1 MAFLNGGMI
10 GGGGGGGCGPGG
22 VTDHG
27 YLMGLGDDDH
37 SQYIHNAPTA
47 SGRNIITPSSGIPSL
62 TIRDAS
68 SNTKL
73 VADSLGNLYS
83 YNSYTDA
90 ANYERF
96 KIGWENDVLLLDT
109 ENAGTGSLRGISV
122 GSETFYVDPVN
133 NRVGIGLDTPYAT
146 LTVRSQGTNNTRG
159 IAGEHVDN
167 TTAFSQFKYVGRRS
181 RGSHGS
187 PSAVLANDS
196 LVSFNGAGY
205 KTTGWSNT
213 VGGLYVYAR
222 HNWTDTSTPT
232 FITLRGVASGTTS
245 VSEWT
250 RFQDGA
256 ITTQSYYE
264 TTKIATPATP
274 ASGFVRV
281 YAKDD
286 GAGAVNLVAL
296 MPDGVETTLAK
307 ENSGPEKELSIA
319 VSDEVTLLTTG
330 TAKTT
335 FRMPYG
341 LKLTEVRASVNT
353 APIGADILVDINQT
367 GSSIFSTRISI
378 DAGEKTSTT
387 AATPYVI
394 STPTL
399 ADDAEITIDID
410 QVGSAT
416 AGRGLKIWLIG
427 TRW

>member
-10 GGGGGGGCGPGG
+10 GGAGGGCGGGGG
-22 VTDHG
+22 VSDHG
-27 YLMGLGDDDH
+27 LLVGLSDDDH
-37 SQYIHNAPTA
+37 PQYLYNAPSA
-47 SGRNIITPSSGIPSL
+47 SGRNVITPSSGIPSL

-68 SNTKL
+68 GNTKL

-83 YNSYTDA
+83 YNTYTDA
-90 ANYERF
+90 LNYERF

-109 ENAGTGSLRGISV
+109 ENAGTGTLRGISV
-122 GSETFYVDPVN
+122 GNETFYVDTVN

-159 IAGEHVDN
+159 IAGEHADN
-167 TTAFSQFKYVGRRS
+167 TTAFSQFKFVGRRS

-187 PSAVLANDS
+187 PSAVLGNDS
-196 LVSFNGAGY
+196 LVSFNAAGY
-205 KTTGWSNT
+205 KTTDWSNT

-232 FITLRGVASGTTS
+232 FITLRGVASGTTT

-264 TTKIATPATP
+264 TTKIATPDTP

-286 GAGAVNLVAL
+286 GAGQVNLVAL

-307 ENSGPEKELSIA
+307 QGSGPEKEIGIA
-319 VSDEVTLLTTG
+319 VSDEVTPLTVGTG
-330 TAKTT
+330 KTT
-335 FRMPYG
+335 IRMPYG
-341 LKLTEVRASVNT
+341 LEITDIRASVNT
-353 APIGADILVDINQT
+353 APIGANIIVDINQNGT
-367 GSSIFSTRISI
+367 SILSTKLTI
-378 DAGEKTSTT
+378 DDGEKTSTT
-387 AATPYVI
+387 AASSYVA
-394 STPTL
+394 STTTL
-399 ADDAEITIDID
+399 TDDAEITIDID

-416 AGRGLKIWLIG
+416 AGKGLKIWIIG